1 MRKKAGLHG
10 FSLIELLAVVAII
23 LILLALLSPL
33 FGFLRYKARTVEC
46 MNAKLQYMQCMALH
60 ASDNDGRYPND
71 RAGWMIM
78 NPHDIE
84 WTMLEKL
91 ENYGCRVEW
100 VMCTLIPQATVDS
113 VKAGYKA
120 RKENRPGNPK
130 WILPGS
136 AYWVMRG
143 AAGAPASAENMSPT
157 MNILSDRVS
166 KHSAKSVVFSDSV
179 IWHPGPKTYE
189 SAHNFRGV
197 LTEFTAVYGDG
208 HATVTAI
215 EDVKQRYTYGWDP
228 WCW

>member
-1 MRKKAGLHG
+1 MKKPRG
-10 FSLIELLAVVAII
+10 FSLVELLGVITI
-23 LILLALLSPL
+23 LLLLLALLLPL

-46 MNAKLQYMQCMALH
+46 MNAKRQYMQCMALH
-60 ASDNDGRYPND
+60 ASENGGRYPND

-91 ENYGCRVEW
+91 EDYGCKIEW
-100 VMCTLIPQATVDS
+100 VMCTFIPPATVAS
-113 VKAGYKA
+113 VKAGYA
-120 RKENRPGNPK
+120 QRVASRPSNPK

-136 AYWVMRG
+136 SYWVMRG
-143 AAGAPASAENMSPT
+143 KAAAPAAAENLSAN

-166 KHSAKSVVFSDSV
+166 KHSERLVVFSDSV
-179 IWHPGPKTYE
+179 IWHPSSKTYE

-197 LTEFTAVYGDG
+197 VREFTAVYGDG

-215 EDVKQRYTYGWDP
+215 DDARQRYVNGWDP